1 MINSFYTA
9 AASVTEMQKGFDVT
23 ANNISNVSSSGYKAS
38 KATFADLIYTN
49 IKDAQGGNAD
59 LKSGH
64 GAKLDKTN
72 IEMSS
77 GEMQQTGL
85 PLDYAILDENGF
97 FAVQKDGRVEYTK
110 NGNFHLTVAQGKNYL
125 TASDGGLVLDSKG
138 QPVTLAGESDS
149 PADIGVYTFQN
160 RGALERI
167 GNCSFL
173 PTGAS
178 GTAAAAVN
186 PELKKGWL
194 EGSNVNVADEMASV
208 ISLQRAFQMNSK
220 IVQMSDEITQ
230 TINSLR

>member
-9 AASVTEMQKGFDVT
+9 AASLTEMQKGFDVT

-38 KATFADLIYTN
+38 EATFADLIYSN
-49 IKDAQGGNAD
+49 MKDAQGSNSD

-64 GAKLDKTN
+64 GAKLDKTD
-72 IEMSS
+72 IEMSQ
-77 GEMQQTGL
+77 GEIQQTGL
-85 PLDYAILDENGF
+85 PLDYAILDPNGF

-110 NGNFHLTVAQGKNYL
+110 NGNFHLTVTQGKNYL

-138 QPVTLAGESDS
+138 QPVTVANENDS
-149 PADIGVYTFQN
+149 SAAIGVYTFQN
-160 RGALERI
+160 SGALERI

-173 PTGAS
+173 PTAAS
-178 GTAAAAVN
+178 GTATAAVN

-194 EGSNVNVADEMASV
+194 EGSNVSIADEMASV